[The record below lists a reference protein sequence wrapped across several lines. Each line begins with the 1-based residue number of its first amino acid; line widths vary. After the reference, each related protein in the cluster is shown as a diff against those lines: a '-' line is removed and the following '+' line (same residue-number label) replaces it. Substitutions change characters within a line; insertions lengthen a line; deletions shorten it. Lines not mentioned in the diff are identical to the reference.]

1 VVAVAGAA
9 ALAVVA
15 GTLAVEE
22 LEVLLLDPHPAIT
35 IATRG
40 TATVNLFTETSG
52 GCCTHTLVLTTG
64 ERQTGKPQGP
74 AAVARRDS
82 DLTHSFPGRCSYLLG
97 VSLIAAAH
105 WDG

>member
-40 TATVNLFTETSG
+40 NATVNLFTGTSG
-52 GCCTHTLVLTTG
+52 CCCTRTLVLTTG
-64 ERQTGKPQGP
+64 ERQTGS
-74 AAVARRDS
+74 RRV
-82 DLTHSFPGRCSYLLG
+82 LRQ
-97 VSLIAAAH
+97 
-105 WDG
+105 W